1 MIFPPTTKQ
10 DGPQLNITINGQKIL
25 QVTQTKFLGIIIES
39 NLTWQAH
46 IKFIRNKVAKSIGII
61 QKARIILDEDT
72 LIGLYY
78 SFLYPYFSSGITIWG
93 KANKSVL
100 DPLLKLQKKAVRLV
114 FNKPQKT
121 NSLPLFIK
129 ANILP
134 LNVIYTSEVSS
145 FMFKVHHNL
154 LPNIITNLFTKR
166 NQSVHK
172 TTRQSE
178 HYNLPPIG
186 GNVLEKSIFTQSPI
200 IFNKL
205 IKDSKIELNTSIHSF
220 KRYVKA
226 ELIANVTLQCKN

>member
-1 MIFPPTTKQ
+1 MIFPVSQIFLSQSYLQMIVVFFYTYNNNIDPSARLNSELNKVVKWLNANKLSLNIKKTNFMIFPPTTKQ

-25 QVTQTKFLGIIIES
+25 QVTQTKFMGIIIDS
-39 NLTWQAH
+39 NLTWKAH

-78 SFLYPYFSSGITIWG
+78 SCLYPYFSSVITIWG

-121 NSLPLFIK
+121 HSLPLSIK

-134 LNVIYTSEVSS
+134 LNVIYTSAVYS

-166 NQSVHK
+166 NQSAHK
-172 TTRQSE
+172 TTR
-178 HYNLPPIG
+178 
-186 GNVLEKSIFTQSPI
+186 
-200 IFNKL
+200 
-205 IKDSKIELNTSIHSF
+205 
-220 KRYVKA
+220 
-226 ELIANVTLQCKN
+226 

>member
-1 MIFPPTTKQ
+1 
-10 DGPQLNITINGQKIL
+10 
-25 QVTQTKFLGIIIES
+25 
-39 NLTWQAH
+39 
-46 IKFIRNKVAKSIGII
+46 
-61 QKARIILDEDT
+61 
-72 LIGLYY
+72 
-78 SFLYPYFSSGITIWG
+78 
-93 KANKSVL
+93 
-100 DPLLKLQKKAVRLV
+100 
-114 FNKPQKT
+114 
-121 NSLPLFIK
+121 
-129 ANILP
+129 
-134 LNVIYTSEVSS
+134 
-145 FMFKVHHNL
+145 MFKVHHNL

-166 NQSVHK
+166 NQSAHK

>member
-25 QVTQTKFLGIIIES
+25 QVTQTKFLGIFIES

-100 DPLLKLQKKAVRLV
+100 DPLLKLQKKTVRLV

-121 NSLPLFIK
+121 HSIPLFIK

-134 LNVIYTSEVSS
+134 LHVIYTSAVSS
-145 FMFKVHHNL
+145 FMFPVHHN
-154 LPNIITNLFTKR
+154 
-166 NQSVHK
+166 HK

-178 HYNLPPIG
+178 HYNLPPVG
-186 GNVLEKSIFTQSPI
+186 GKVLEKSIFTQGPI

-205 IKDSKIELNTSIHSF
+205 IKDGKIELNTSIHSF